1 MKWIMGSLFSIG
13 FFMTAFISTGHGAG
27 NGDMNRE
34 NASFHLLN
42 YQAFITDTLGN
53 PLNNASLAA
62 TFAIFDSLTGGH
74 KLWEDTLTL
83 DVKHGIFHA
92 ILGRGVPFSDSM
104 FLKAADYGL
113 QMTIAGQ
120 ALAPRSKIGSVGY
133 ALTVISA
140 DTADYAVQADD
151 DDWCRGASPQDS
163 VLFTVR
169 PLGLAKGA
177 SSNVLYGN
185 AVYSHT
191 NFGYACTTGVSGYNY
206 PFITLTGGWRNVAAE
221 TAATITSGYRNKA
234 LGRYATVTGGGMN
247 YTAGAYSVIVGGNS
261 DTAYAPYGGI
271 LSGYYNK
278 AGDSQLDT
286 CAVVAGGMSNSA
298 LEKYSW
304 VGGGRANTVI
314 NYYAAV
320 VSGNGNAAWGQYS
333 TVAGGQDNLAFQHF
347 ATILG
352 GVGDTVRSVFGGI
365 ASGASNNAGQT
376 ATDSFAIC
384 MSGYDNQALSKYSFI
399 GGGRNNLASDSFAT
413 VIGGYSNQAI
423 ARYST
428 VIGGYNNSAN
438 GQFSAIGGGYAN
450 LASGGYGVVI
460 GGYANVASGGGYS
473 SVAGGYLDTVA
484 GSYGFAAGNN
494 SVVPSAYD
502 NATAFNG
509 QTVTASGET
518 HVGILSKA
526 SGTFTIDHPLDP
538 DNKILNHYFV
548 ESPDMTNIYRG
559 TAVLG
564 QNGQAEVF
572 LPAYF
577 DTLNCRPLIQVS
589 AIGSGDA
596 YIQEKVKG
604 NRFVIGGTPG
614 TEVSW
619 IVTGQRRD
627 PTAEITR
634 ILMPVEQVKEGD
646 LAGHFLDDDLLRAT
660 RSQLLRMG
668 VADRFKYRTATGPGS
683 NGEGR

>member
-1 MKWIMGSLFSIG
+1 MKRISFQNFIMTILISIPVFAQSG
-13 FFMTAFISTGHGAG
+13 ANPQGTGVLNISA
-27 NGDMNRE
+27 R
-34 NASFHLLN
+34 LLN
-42 YQAFITDTLGN
+42 YQSFLTDTLGN
-53 PLNNASLAA
+53 PVNNNSLAA

-83 DVKHGIFHA
+83 DAERGIFHA
-92 ILGRGVPFSDSM
+92 VLGRGVPFSDSL

-113 QMTIAGQ
+113 QVTIGGQ
-120 ALAPRSKIGSVGY
+120 ALTPRSKIGSVGY
-133 ALTVISA
+133 TLTTITA

-151 DDWCRGASPQDS
+151 DDWHRGAPPQDS

-177 SSNVLYGN
+177 SSNMLYGN

-206 PFITLTGGWRNVAAE
+206 PYVTLTGGWRNVAAE
-221 TAATITSGYRNKA
+221 TAATITGGYRNKA

-271 LSGYYNK
+271 LSGYYNR
-278 AGDSQLDT
+278 AGDSPLDT
-286 CAVVAGGMSNSA
+286 CAVVAGGMNNSA
-298 LEKYSW
+298 WEKYSW
-304 VGGGRANTVI
+304 IGGGRDNTAL
-314 NYYAAV
+314 NYYAAIPGGFAN
-320 VSGNGNAAWGQYS
+320 SAWGQYS
-333 TVAGGQDNLAFQHF
+333 TVAGGQNNFAYQHF
-347 ATILG
+347 SAILG
-352 GVGDTVRSVFGGI
+352 GVGDTARSVFGGI
-365 ASGASNNAGQT
+365 AGGASNNAGQT

-384 MSGYDNQALSKYSFI
+384 MAGYDNQALSKYSFI

-438 GQFSAIGGGYAN
+438 GQFSAIGGGYQNTA
-450 LASGGYGVVI
+450 ASGYGVVI
-460 GGYANVASGGGYS
+460 GGYANVVNNGSYS
-473 SVAGGYLDTVA
+473 AVAGGYLDTVS
-484 GSYGFAAGNN
+484 GNYGFAAGNN
-494 SVVPSAYD
+494 SVVPAAYS

-548 ESPDMTNIYRG
+548 ESPDMTTIYRG
-559 TAVLG
+559 TAVLDKK
-564 QNGQAEVF
+564 GQAEVF

-577 DTLNCRPLIQVS
+577 DTLNRRPLIQVS
-589 AIGSGDA
+589 TSGPGDA
-596 YIQEKVKG
+596 YIREKVKG

-614 TEVSW
+614 IEVSW

-634 ILMPVEQVKEGD
+634 IMMPVEQVKEGD
-646 LAGHFLDDDLLRAT
+646 LAGHYLDDDLLRAT
-660 RSQLLRMG
+660 RKQLLSMG
-668 VADRFKYRTATGPGS
+668 VADRFKYRATTGSGS
-683 NGEGR
+683 NGEKR

>member
-1 MKWIMGSLFSIG
+1 MNKYFLATLMILSMI
-13 FFMTAFISTGHGAG
+13 GAG
-27 NGDMNRE
+27 NVDKKRE

-53 PLNNASLAA
+53 PVNNASLAA
-62 TFAIFDSLTGGH
+62 TFTIFDSLTGGH

-113 QMTIAGQ
+113 QMTIGGQ

-151 DDWCRGASPQDS
+151 DDWCRGAFPQDS

-221 TAATITSGYRNKA
+221 TAATVTSGYRNKA

-247 YTAGAYSVIVGGNS
+247 YTAGSYSVIVGGNS
-261 DTAYAPYGGI
+261 DTAFAPYGGI
-271 LSGYYNK
+271 LSGYYNR
-278 AGDSQLDT
+278 AGDSPLDT

-298 LEKYSW
+298 WEKYSW
-304 VGGGRANTVI
+304 VGGGRVNTAI
-314 NYYAAV
+314 NYYATV
-320 VSGNGNAAWGQYS
+320 VGGNGNSAWGQYS
-333 TVAGGQDNLAFQHF
+333 TVAGGQNNQAFQHF

-352 GVGDTVRSVFGGI
+352 GVGDTVRSAFGGI
-365 ASGASNNAGQT
+365 AGGASNNAGQT

-399 GGGRNNLASDSFAT
+399 GGGRNNSASDSFAT

-428 VIGGYNNSAN
+428 VIGGYDNSAN

-460 GGYANVASGGGYS
+460 GGYVNVASGGGYS

-494 SVVPSAYD
+494 SVVPSAYS

-548 ESPDMTNIYRG
+548 ESPDMTTIYRG

-564 QNGQAEVF
+564 QNGQAEVL

-577 DTLNCRPLIQVS
+577 DTLNRRPLIQVS

-596 YIQEKVKG
+596 YIKEKVKG
-604 NRFVIGGTPG
+604 NRFVVGGTPG

-646 LAGHFLDDDLLRAT
+646 LAGHYLDDDLLRAT
-660 RSQLLRMG
+660 RRQLLRMG
-668 VADRFKYRTATGPGS
+668 AADRFKYRAITGPGS